1 MEFRQILKTEIGFL
15 IISASEHGVRSISL
29 SEKKPTFEENS
40 NQYTEQAAKELIEY
54 FNGSRKE
61 FNVSLDWEG
70 HSEFYKTVWSYLQ
83 SIPIG
88 KTKSYGEIA
97 RYLENP
103 GASRAVGLANGKNP
117 IPIIVPCHRVIG
129 SNGALTG
136 FALGLEIKK
145 RLLAL
150 ENPESFGMQGEL
162 FS

>member
-1 MEFRQILKTEIGFL
+1 MECRQILKTEIGFL

-29 SEKKPTFEENS
+29 SEKRPTFEEYP
-40 NQYTEQAAKELIEY
+40 NQYTKQAAKELIEY

-70 HSEFYKTVWSYLQ
+70 HSEFYKAVWSYLL

-97 RYLENP
+97 RHLENP